1 MMKYGVITG
10 DISNFTSIGV
20 DQREALIL
28 ETNRLI
34 KSWVSKPQFAEI
46 FRGDSFQ
53 LLFENVEDALI
64 KSIQLRCWFKQHTE
78 DPQKPLL
85 DARISVGYGE
95 IAYFGKSVLDS
106 DGEAFHLSGRAF
118 DDMKNTHNYFQV
130 ITNNNEM
137 NGQLNIILNLA
148 NIVISQWTK
157 NQAEAIFLLLEGY
170 TQQQMADKL
179 KMAQS
184 AVNNRLK
191 LSRWKEIDKTIRY
204 IASLIQE

>member
-1 MMKYGVITG
+1 MKYGVLTG
-10 DISNFTSIGV
+10 DISNFTSIEI
-20 DQREALIL
+20 DKRETLIL

-34 KSWVSKPQFAEI
+34 KSWVNKPEYAEI

-53 LLFENVEDALI
+53 LLFEDIENALV
-64 KSIQLRCWFKQHTE
+64 KSIQLRCWFKQHIE
-78 DPQKPLL
+78 DHQQAPL
-85 DARISVGYGE
+85 DARISIGYGE

-130 ITNNNEM
+130 ITGNKGINE
-137 NGQLNIILNLA
+137 QLNIILNLA
-148 NIVISQWTK
+148 NIIISQWTK
-157 NQAEAIFLLLEGY
+157 NQAEVIFMLLEGY

-184 AVNNRLK
+184 AVSNRLK